1 MGFNGNILYF
11 HILDADIPSLFYRKN
26 HLVYLILFSLNLH
39 CDSIVPVIL
48 YPAGASEMIRDAFRA
63 RCAMSLRTRCA
74 RDSIPRA
81 IAEPDPLHTT
91 PEHNMLPDHLSIS
104 ASLFP
109 VSRYAIPAS

>member
-26 HLVYLILFSLNLH
+26 HLIYLILFSLNLH
-39 CDSIVPVIL
+39 CNSIVPVIP

-63 RCAMSLRTRCA
+63 RCA

-81 IAEPDPLHTT
+81 ITEPDPLHTT
-91 PEHNMLPDHLSIS
+91 PEHNMLSDHLSIS